1 MPTLP
6 RRSSQSHA
14 VALRKFK
21 AQVFQALAHPTRI
34 HITECLRDGGE
45 QPVSAI
51 LEQVGVE
58 PANLSQHLSLLRG
71 MRLVV
76 NRRSDGQVLYS
87 LADPLLGRILD
98 EMRAFFQAHIE
109 ESLALLSEI
118 GEPA

>member
-1 MPTLP
+1 MPKHTDAH
-6 RRSSQSHA
+6 Q

-34 HITECLRDGGE
+34 HIAECLRDGGE
-45 QPVSAI
+45 QPVSSI

-76 NRRSDGQVLYS
+76 SRRSGGQVLYS

-109 ESLALLSEI
+109 ESMALLSEI
-118 GEPA
+118 GESA